1 MSMSVKPADA
11 PASGKKRII
20 LLLDGTWNDS
30 AASDN
35 DTNIVRLEDLIV
47 RTLRES
53 STEASGTM
61 VDTVDTGDKLA
72 HGYVTDGK
80 ENIVLYQRGVGTG
93 ALDRFKGGTLGLG
106 LHDNIRR
113 AYKFVSYHYEEGCDL
128 YIFGFSRGAYTARSL
143 VGYIAAA
150 GLLTRENCTRANEQ
164 LAWDYYRSPPADRLP
179 AVGVRLDTLVHD
191 RATVRVKC
199 LGVFDTVGAL
209 GVPFGWFRKLNL
221 QKYGFHDV
229 ELSSITR
236 YNLHAMAVDEHRGP
250 FQAAV
255 WRKPRFKNLKSTTEQ
270 VWFPG
275 AHADIGGGYV
285 SAEARKRAGKLP
297 ALEDIALHWMLKRL
311 KHYCEDFPIDLKNW
325 QGADSSNS
333 RLGHHDERTWKYK
346 MFKFAWRALAN
357 RPIARPGWR
366 QQAVSYDRRDTTIGE
381 AIHIS
386 LLERLNQEIT
396 VNGRRALY
404 APRNLLEI
412 IENVRQTYAG
422 AGLESPIKIVDW
434 SGEILE
440 PGNKADAARA
450 LAAIKSATP
459 TG

>member
-1 MSMSVKPADA
+1 MSATETEKGAVVP
-11 PASGKKRII
+11 GQKRII

-30 AASDN
+30 AAGDN

-53 STEASGTM
+53 SAEATGA
-61 VDTVDTGDKLA
+61 TVDKLA

-93 ALDRFKGGTLGLG
+93 PLDRFKGGTLGLG

-128 YIFGFSRGAYTARSL
+128 YVFGFSRGAYTARSL

-150 GLLTRENCTRANEQ
+150 GLLTRENCTRANEK
-164 LAWDYYRSPPADRLP
+164 LAWDYYRSLPADRLP
-179 AVGVRLDTLVHD
+179 AVSVRLSALSHD
-191 RATVRVKC
+191 RATVLVKC

-229 ELSSITR
+229 ELSSITQF
-236 YNLHAMAVDEHRGP
+236 NLHAMAVDEHRRP

-285 SAEARKRAGKLP
+285 SAEARKLVSKLP

-311 KHYCEDFPIDLKNW
+311 KHYCKDFPIDLEKW
-325 QGADSSNS
+325 QGADASNS
-333 RLGHHDERTWKYK
+333 LLGHHDERNWKYK
-346 MFKFAWRALAN
+346 IFKFAWRALAN
-357 RPIARPGWR
+357 RPIDKPGWR
-366 QQAVSYDRRDTTIGE
+366 QVAVSYDRRDTTIGE

-386 LLERLNQEIT
+386 LLERLNRKIT
-396 VNGRRALY
+396 VNGRELNYR
-404 APRNLLEI
+404 PRNLKEI
-412 IENVRQTYAG
+412 LTIVSDTYGPHG
-422 AGLESPIKIVDW
+422 AASPIHIVDW
-434 SGEILE
+434 EGEIYD
-440 PGNKADAARA
+440 PKDPTRAKIARDAIDKVMA
-450 LAAIKSATP
+450 
-459 TG
+459 G